1 MSQSAYRSRRHRPWY
16 RRIRVTR
23 SHVGGT
29 FVGLFVAVLV
39 LFGWQA
45 SRASSALRLAAN
57 QAQVLQNQIVAGD
70 DVAAKASMVGLQK
83 SAARAKNATDGFLW
97 TYGSKIPIFGKNLS
111 AVQDVSMAI
120 DTIAREALPPV
131 VNLSSQINLNTFS
144 PHDGKMD
151 IAAIEKIGPSV
162 SDASLAIAEADEKI
176 RGIDASSLLVP
187 LRVPVSSIQV
197 KVAEARAA
205 AQSSALGAQLLPG
218 MLGKD
223 GKRSYLLVIQSNA
236 EIRATGGIIGSYAI
250 LTADKGKLKMGFQG
264 SIQDLLPVANPV
276 VPMTK
281 DEKSVFPS
289 TLVTDIRNAT
299 FTPDFPRTAQIAR
312 AMVKKGLN
320 EDVDGV
326 ISVDPVAM
334 SFILPGTGPVKLAN
348 DVVLR
353 SDNAI
358 EVLLN
363 AVYRFF
369 PDAER
374 QNETFEKAARTIFNV
389 VKSGRGDS
397 RLVISGLVRAADEN
411 RLMVWSADK
420 DEQAQIAG
428 SALSGALTG
437 DDGKTPHVGLYFSD
451 AAPTKME
458 YYLDYSSR
466 VSTGRCL
473 DGDVQELTTTTQV
486 TSNAPT
492 NAAELPE
499 SVTGTGE
506 GTPKG
511 TIYVVLRFYSPFAGG
526 FTDVKVNNKRQ
537 TIYGDKHLGRN
548 VTRVVLRIK
557 PGETY
562 AVTTAMISG
571 PGQTGDV
578 VFSTTPGIKSTPN
591 DLVTPSAC
599 S

>member
-1 MSQSAYRSRRHRPWY
+1 MSQSVYRSRRHRPWY
-16 RRIRVTR
+16 RKIRITR
-23 SHVGGT
+23 SHVGWT
-29 FVGLFVAVLV
+29 IAGLLIAVLLV
-39 LFGWQA
+39 FGWQA

-70 DVAAKASMVGLQK
+70 DVGAKASMVGLRE
-83 SAARAKNATDGFLW
+83 SAARAKNETDGFLW
-97 TYGSKIPIFGKNLS
+97 TYGAKIPFLGKNVS
-111 AVQDVSMAI
+111 AVQDVSVAI

-144 PHDGKMD
+144 PRDGKMD

-162 SDASLAIAEADEKI
+162 SDASKAIAEADDTI
-176 RGIDASSLLVP
+176 HDIDSSSLLVP
-187 LRVPVSSIQV
+187 LRVPVSSIQA

-205 AQSSALGAQLLPG
+205 AQSAALGARLLPE

-223 GKRSYLLVIQSNA
+223 GKRSYLLLIQSNA
-236 EIRATGGIIGSYAI
+236 EIRATGGISGSYAV

-264 SIQDLLPVANPV
+264 SIQDLLPFAKPV

-281 DEKSVFPS
+281 DEKANFPS
-289 TLVTDIRNAT
+289 TMVTDIRNAN
-299 FTPDFPRTAQIAR
+299 FTPDFPRTALITR

-334 SFILPGTGPVKLAN
+334 SFILAGTGPVKIAKG
-348 DVVLR
+348 VVLR
-353 SDNAI
+353 PENAV

-369 PDAER
+369 PDSAR
-374 QNETFEKAARTIFNV
+374 QNDTFEKAARTIFNV
-389 VKSGRGDS
+389 VRSGKGDS

-411 RLMVWSADK
+411 RLMVWSSHK
-420 DEQAQIAG
+420 DEQRQIAD

-437 DDGKTPHVGLYFSD
+437 DDGKTPHVGLYFND
-451 AAPTKME
+451 AAATKME

-466 VSTGRCL
+466 VTTGRCL
-473 DGDVQELTTTTQV
+473 DGDVQELMTTTQV
-486 TSNAPT
+486 TSNAPDD
-492 NAAELPE
+492 AADLPE
-499 SVTGTGE
+499 SVTGSGE
-506 GTPKG
+506 ETPRG
-511 TIYVVLRFYSPFAGG
+511 TINLVLRFYSPFAGG
-526 FTDVKVNNKRQ
+526 FTDVKVNNKKQ
-537 TIYGDKHLGRN
+537 TVYGDKHLGRN
-548 VTRVVLRIK
+548 VTRVVLRLK

-562 AVTTAMISG
+562 TVTTSMISG

-591 DLVTPSAC
+591 DVVTPSAC